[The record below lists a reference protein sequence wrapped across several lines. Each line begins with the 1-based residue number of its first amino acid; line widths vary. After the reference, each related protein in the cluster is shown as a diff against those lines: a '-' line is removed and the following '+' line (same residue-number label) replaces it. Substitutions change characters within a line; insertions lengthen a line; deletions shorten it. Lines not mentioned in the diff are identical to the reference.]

1 MKRIFTIFASVIVVA
16 AVLIACTNSS
26 GMKVSPNELAQYNAW
41 KAENEK
47 ATIKK
52 VAAKRPVNYQS
63 PKMVSQTQN
72 PAKAP
77 EKTGWS
83 KAAKGAVIGA
93 GSGAVLGAVINKR
106 NRAVGAVVGGVI
118 GGGVGYGV
126 GRKMDK
132 NDGRS

>member
-1 MKRIFTIFASVIVVA
+1 MKRIFTIFTSVTVMA
-16 AVLIACTNSS
+16 TVLVACTNSS

-47 ATIKK
+47 AAIKK
-52 VAAKRPVNYQS
+52 VPAKRQVDYQS
-63 PKMVSQTQN
+63 PKMVSETQN

-93 GSGAVLGAVINKR
+93 GSGAILGAVINKR
-106 NRAVGAVVGGVI
+106 NRAVGGVIGGVI

-132 NDGRS
+132 KDGRS